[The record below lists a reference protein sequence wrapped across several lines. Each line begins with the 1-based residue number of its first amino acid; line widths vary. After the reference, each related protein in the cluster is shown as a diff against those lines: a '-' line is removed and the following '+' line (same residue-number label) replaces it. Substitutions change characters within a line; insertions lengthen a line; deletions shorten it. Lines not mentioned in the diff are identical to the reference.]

1 MIDSVPTKLPFYKG
15 YYMITSRCT
24 LSCDYCVLENS
35 PEQLARELPLEGKQA
50 LIEHLYRQLGF
61 RSLTLSGGEAMFVG
75 ERPPQDFLALC
86 AFLRG
91 FRSADPQENLELH
104 LYSNGTLL
112 DERVADAMA
121 GVFDLV
127 AMNIDSTHDALLA
140 RLGRSTER
148 YADCAER
155 TARACGLL
163 SERGIRIKLHSV
175 VGRLNHMRLP
185 SELPAILERVLQ
197 RGARVESWKFYQYM
211 SYDVPEVDQRHVIGD
226 ERFARSREAIE
237 GALQNSEV
245 RLLFKDNALM
255 QSTLFNILPY
265 GNAQF
270 MLPGDTWSTSRRTA
284 DLRSYR
290 SMEDLADQHGL
301 DLAQLRSAH
310 GLDI

>member
-1 MIDSVPTKLPFYKG
+1 MSRSEQRPFYKG
-15 YYMITSRCT
+15 YYMITARCT
-24 LSCDYCVLENS
+24 LNCDYCVLENS

-50 LIEHLYRQLGF
+50 LIEHLYSQLRF
-61 RSLTLSGGEAMFVG
+61 RSLTLSGGEAMFIG

-91 FRSADPQENLELH
+91 YRSADPRQNLELH

-121 GVFDLV
+121 AVFDLV

-148 YADCAER
+148 YTDCAER

-175 VGRLNHMRLP
+175 VGRLNHQRLP
-185 SELPAILERVLQ
+185 AELPVILGRVLER
-197 RGARVESWKFYQYM
+197 GATVESWKFYQYM
-211 SYDVPEVDQRHVIGD
+211 SYDVPEVDQRHAIPD
-226 ERFARSREAIE
+226 AKFAQARAAIE
-237 GALQNSEV
+237 VALRGAGVQ
-245 RLLFKDNALM
+245 LLFKDNALM

-284 DLRSYR
+284 DLRSYN
-290 SMEDLADQHGL
+290 SMEALAAQHGL
-301 DLAQLRSAH
+301 DLTQLRSAH
-310 GLDI
+310 GLDL

>member
-1 MIDSVPTKLPFYKG
+1 MSSSEQRPYYKG

-24 LSCDYCVLENS
+24 LNCDYCVLENS
-35 PEQLARELPLEGKQA
+35 PDQLARELPLQSKQE
-50 LIEHLYRQLGF
+50 LIQHLYGRLDF
-61 RSLTLSGGEAMFVG
+61 RSLTLSGGEAMFIG
-75 ERPPQDFLALC
+75 DESPQDFLALC
-86 AFLRG
+86 EFLRG
-91 FRSADPQENLELH
+91 FRSSDPRENLELH

-112 DERVADAMA
+112 DERVADAIA

-140 RLGRSTER
+140 RLGRSTDR

-175 VGRLNHMRLP
+175 VGRLNHQRLP
-185 SELPAILERVLQ
+185 SELPLILERVLQ
-197 RGARVESWKFYQYM
+197 RGATVESWKFYQYM
-211 SYDVPEVDQRHVIGD
+211 SYDVPEVDQRHAIPD
-226 ERFARSREAIE
+226 AQFAQARSAIE
-237 GALQNSEV
+237 AALRSSGV

-284 DLRSYR
+284 DLRSYY
-290 SMEDLADQHGL
+290 SMEELAERHGMDLDT
-301 DLAQLRSAH
+301 LRSAH
-310 GLDI
+310 GLDL

>member
-1 MIDSVPTKLPFYKG
+1 MSAHTTESRPYYKG

-24 LSCDYCVLENS
+24 LDCDYCVLENS
-35 PEQLARELPLEGKQA
+35 PEQIARELSLGDKKA
-50 LIEHLYRQLGF
+50 LIEHLYGQLNF
-61 RSLTLSGGEAMFVG
+61 RSLTLSGGEAMYIG
-75 ERPPQDFLALC
+75 ERPPKDFLALC
-86 AFLRG
+86 DFLRG
-91 FRSADPQENLELH
+91 FRSADPKENLELH

-175 VGRLNHMRLP
+175 VGRLNHQRLP
-185 SELPAILERVLQ
+185 SELPTILDRVLQ
-197 RGARVESWKFYQYM
+197 RGATVESWKFYQYM
-211 SYDVPEVDQRHVIGD
+211 SYDVPAVDQCHAIGV
-226 ERFARSREAIE
+226 EQFAQTRAAIE
-237 GALQNSEV
+237 AALQGSGV

-284 DLRSYR
+284 DLRSYG
-290 SMEDLADQHGL
+290 SMEDLAAQHGL

-310 GLDI
+310 GLEL